1 MSTAALLPGVD
12 LKQEGGSPLSAHQQA
27 QLQAALALDVQ
38 LRRKLEDAA
47 RTGQLSRITALDI
60 RAEDLPL
67 GQFDP
72 AEARLRLPALLF
84 DSPTGLRGV
93 LRVQSAVIRFSAS
106 RYAARSKADGGDVSL
121 PVSIEMVTN
130 LQQALNGSA
139 ALVRLTIDAATTSA
153 SNARRAPMLLEAFG
167 TTHPGRRSGGSYF
180 TSSRSVNLPA
190 IKLHGI
196 SHIDDNIFVLGHEV
210 QHALNS
216 PATTKA
222 FQQFMK
228 QIETTSRSPTEV
240 HDYTEAIRSYLASK
254 RFDES
259 SAQISGWN
267 AFVSRQSNRTP
278 SEIYTD
284 LSIGRVRAAERMLD
298 FVEVSGEAELAT
310 PRPNLK
316 FNPDNTL
323 SMSPENVAAMGRNYF
338 DRPGLGSGVKD
349 EDRPVQIGESGQSDY
364 ANYYGTFAIEKIVTA
379 EREHA
384 QRHPQAEHRLTL
396 DMARLGLD
404 ERMMEMEGI
413 DLSINPA
420 TPQPYYDSSQTPP
433 RRGLFHH
440 TQDDSVAPEFDHDHV
455 PTTGQADMRQ
465 SGHPAHARYTAAL
478 EVIHQM
484 ESRHGIERG
493 AHSEKLAAALLVEAE
508 RVGHTLMNATL
519 AADGSVHGV
528 LEHGAR
534 RDPQCRVATD
544 HALSLS
550 VEAHTA
556 QWCAVVD
563 GRGTGAMQRNRDDP
577 VPALSIQQWAPLDRE
592 MFDRIRSDTPA
603 VFPDSTVA
611 AAMLAAKQNGIPDAA
626 HIAGIHLDENRLM
639 VQGTTPGF
647 RAMVDMGQPLPLGQD
662 TSDQLKALHQQSMQD
677 QQEEM
682 QRHAQAAVAR
692 QR

>member
-1 MSTAALLPGVD
+1 MSRTIRLRGVD
-12 LKQEGGSPLSAHQQA
+12 LKREGGIALSAHEQA
-27 QLQAALALDVQ
+27 PLDAALAMDGQ
-38 LRRKLEDAA
+38 LVRRLEQAA
-47 RTGQLSRITALDI
+47 TAGALSRITGLDV
-60 RAEDLPL
+60 RAEDMPL

-72 AEARLRLPALLF
+72 TKQELKLPVRLF
-84 DSPTGLRGV
+84 DSPAGLRAV
-93 LRVQSAVIRFSAS
+93 LRVQSAVMRFSAS
-106 RYAARSKADGGDVSL
+106 TYALRNGDDGGYVVS
-121 PVSIEMVTN
+121 PVSPEMVDN
-130 LQQALNGSA
+130 LQQALNASPKLV
-139 ALVRLTIDAATTSA
+139 ALAMDAATTPV
-153 SNARRAPMLLEAFG
+153 SNAKRAPMLLEEFG
-167 TTHPGRRSGGSYF
+167 TTHPGRKSGGSYVK
-180 TSSRSVNLPA
+180 SSRSVNLPA
-190 IKLHGI
+190 IKLIETGHM
-196 SHIDDNIFVLGHEV
+196 DDNVFVLGHEV

-216 PATTKA
+216 PATTCA
-222 FQQFMK
+222 FQHFIK
-228 QIETTSRSPTEV
+228 EIETVSRSTPVV
-240 HDYTEAIRSYLASK
+240 HDYTDAILSFLASE
-254 RFDES
+254 RWDES
-259 SAQISGWN
+259 SAHISGWN
-267 AFVSRQSNRTP
+267 ALIRRQGNESL
-278 SEIYTD
+278 SEIHAQLRERD
-284 LSIGRVRAAERMLD
+284 VQAADRMLD
-298 FVEVSGEAELAT
+298 FVERDSQTKGVT
-310 PRPNLK
+310 PQPNLK

-384 QRHPQAEHRLTL
+384 RRHPQAEHRLTL

-404 ERMMEMEGI
+404 ERMMEIEGI

-519 AADGSVHGV
+519 AADGTVHGV

-563 GRGTGAMQRNRDDP
+563 GRSTGAMQRNRDDP